1 MRSGSQKRMEAPV
14 ESKGQEENW
23 GHWEMEA
30 KVRRQKKKSGRL
42 SGAGGSKRLGYPW
55 LKQHEQWQKGWES
68 LSEWKVKVVAGQ
80 EEWRFKEQE
89 KQGAVESEN
98 RVIALG
104 VVKTAFVVQYLQIY
118 NS

>member
-1 MRSGSQKRMEAPV
+1 MEVKKGWKLQWRVKAKKRIEAIGKWRQKLE
-14 ESKGQEENW
+14 G
-23 GHWEMEA
+23 
-30 KVRRQKKKSGRL
+30 KKKSGRL

-104 VVKTAFVVQYLQIY
+104 VVKPAFVVQYLQIY